1 MLAPSSR
8 QRTTSSPVAA
18 SKNSPVFHPSQESC
32 SPASFTNVSPQA
44 STPRA
49 AAPMLSF
56 TAALRALMGVESAQQ
71 ASYPVLS
78 RSWWKQITSTMGVT
92 KVSVCPVSGF
102 STGKATALIL
112 TDAQT
117 TDADQPWPRP
127 WAECGVP
134 GRESWG
140 PGWPGCRR
148 DRQVRPPGPEWGLHP
163 PPAPP
168 DGPCIR

>member
-1 MLAPSSR
+1 MLTERAAALQGFRSAAAASGDDPSAAWLASMLAPSSR

-71 ASYPVLS
+71 VSYPVLS

-92 KVSVCPVSGF
+92 KVSVPRVRLQHGEGNSIDTYGR
-102 STGKATALIL
+102 SNNRRWPAMATAMG
-112 TDAQT
+112 
-117 TDADQPWPRP
+117 RMRCS
-127 WAECGVP
+127 WA
-134 GRESWG
+134 
-140 PGWPGCRR
+140 
-148 DRQVRPPGPEWGLHP
+148 
-163 PPAPP
+163 
-168 DGPCIR
+168 